1 MQRYK
6 SIGNFVRINELNNTF
21 LSLINNVIDVEKT
34 VVYKGISFDYRNRCE
49 TTMNKIKQ
57 TQISELGEFGL
68 IDRLT
73 KNIQIKNDSTL
84 KGVGDDAA
92 VLDYKTKRVVV
103 SSDLLTEGVHFNLMY
118 VPLKHLGYKSVIV
131 NLSDIYAMNA
141 VPRQIVVNI
150 ALSNKFSV
158 EAVEEIYSG
167 IHLACEKYDV
177 DLVGGDTTSS
187 LTGLTIS
194 VTVIGE
200 AEKND
205 LVYRKGAKPNDLL
218 CVTGDL
224 GGAYM
229 GLQLL
234 ERENEVFKV
243 NENMQPQLQGYD
255 YILERQ
261 LKPEAR
267 GDIIIAFKKIGIKP
281 SAMIDISDGLSSEIM
296 HLCKNS
302 NTGCNLYEDKI
313 PMDLQ
318 TKNMAEELNINPLVA
333 ALNGG
338 EDYELL
344 FTVSIEDF
352 EKIKND
358 PDFTIIG
365 HMTKA
370 DEGTNLITNAG
381 SAIPLQAQ
389 GWNHGG

>member
-1 MQRYK
+1 MK
-6 SIGNFVRINELNNTF
+6 
-21 LSLINNVIDVEKT
+21 K
-34 VVYKGISFDYRNRCE
+34 E
-49 TTMNKIKQ
+49 TKQ
-57 TQISELGEFGL
+57 TNISELGEFGL

-73 KNIQIKNDSTL
+73 KNIKIKNKTTI

-92 VLDYKTKRVVV
+92 ILEYGEKQIVV

-118 VPLKHLGYKSVIV
+118 VPLKHLGYKAVIV
-131 NLSDIYAMNA
+131 NLSDICAMNA
-141 VPRQIVVNI
+141 VPKQIVVNI
-150 ALSNKFSV
+150 ALSGKFSV
-158 EAVEEIYSG
+158 EAVEELYSG
-167 IHLACEKYDV
+167 IHLACEKYGV

-194 VTVIGE
+194 ITVLGE
-200 AEKND
+200 VEKENVV
-205 LVYRKGAKPNDLL
+205 LRSGAKPTDLL

-243 NENMQPQLQGYD
+243 NENMQPQLSGFD

-267 GDIIIAFKKIGIKP
+267 IDIISAFKKLDIKP
-281 SAMIDISDGLSSEIM
+281 TSMIDISDGLSSEIH

-302 NTGCNLYEDKI
+302 NLGCNIYEDKI
-313 PMDLQ
+313 PLDFQ
-318 TKNMAEELNINPLVA
+318 TKKMAEEMNINPLVA

-344 FTVSIEDF
+344 FTLALSDYD
-352 EKIKND
+352 KIKND
-358 PDFTIIG
+358 ADFTIIG
-365 HMTKA
+365 HMTEAK
-370 DEGTNLITNAG
+370 DGVNLITGAG
-381 SAIPLQAQ
+381 SAIPLVAQ
-389 GWNHGG
+389 GWEHGK